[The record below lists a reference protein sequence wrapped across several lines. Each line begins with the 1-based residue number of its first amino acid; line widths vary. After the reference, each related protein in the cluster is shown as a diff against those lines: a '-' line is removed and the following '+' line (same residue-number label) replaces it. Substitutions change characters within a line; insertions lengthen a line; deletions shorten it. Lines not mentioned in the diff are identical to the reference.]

1 MFARA
6 LTALAV
12 AISATTALAEETIR
26 LQASAPG
33 STMFIVGTH
42 LATVLKEQ
50 HGYTVEVATGF
61 PGVRSM
67 VNTANYETELSIYAP
82 AMSYFLQNGIAMYKD
97 TPNHAEL
104 AAKLRPLFTY
114 EGDLFTLGTY
124 DPDIAT
130 LADLED
136 KRVFL
141 GPQGAALV
149 TINAALIEA
158 ATGLKAGE
166 DYELVHVDWPGS
178 PALLQDGTVDVL
190 FQLCAVGCSTWAE
203 LASARPV
210 HFLGY
215 SDEQIATEGFQKE
228 LAFPGRRIKTIM
240 PGDFGP
246 GQGNTE
252 PVQVIG
258 EFTGILAND
267 QMSDEVAY
275 NITRAFW
282 ETKDDLARVAPF
294 AESFSIEDATF
305 GMIDR
310 IHPGAARYLAEQG
323 VALPAGQ

>member
-33 STMFIVGTH
+33 STMFVVGTH
-42 LATVLKEQ
+42 LATVLKER

-67 VNTANYETELSIYAP
+67 VNTANYETELAIYAP
-82 AMSYFLQNGIAMYKD
+82 AMSYFLQKGIAMYKD

-124 DPDIAT
+124 DPDIRT

-149 TINAALIEA
+149 TINSALIEA

-166 DYELVHVDWPGS
+166 DYDLVHVDWPGS

-203 LASARPV
+203 LSSARPDP
-210 HFLGY
+210 FPRLFGRA
-215 SDEQIATEGFQKE
+215 DRDRGLPEGARLPRAPDQDDHAGRFRSRSGQHR
-228 LAFPGRRIKTIM
+228 ARAGDRRIHRKSSPT
-240 PGDFGP
+240 
-246 GQGNTE
+246 
-252 PVQVIG
+252 
-258 EFTGILAND
+258 
-267 QMSDEVAY
+267 
-275 NITRAFW
+275 TR
-282 ETKDDLARVAPF
+282 
-294 AESFSIEDATF
+294 
-305 GMIDR
+305 
-310 IHPGAARYLAEQG
+310 
-323 VALPAGQ
+323 